1 MKKNLYITFDYVE
14 SDYIKD
20 EMSNFAH
27 SKAFKYLIN
36 YNQSH
41 RNCREL
47 LKWCN
52 IEDVEEMEGFIYKVE
67 AVWYSQW
74 ESNTFTF
81 NFKKDIEWDSEAM
94 EELVYLESLK
104 HYFTVSDYVINWKIE
119 TKIEIEWEEYINTKE
134 LNSEITTSLCG
145 WVDESGIG
153 LLLEGNNLNRDDYN
167 LIYDLEKINY

>member
-1 MKKNLYITFDYVE
+1 MKKNLYITFDYIE
-14 SDYIKD
+14 SQYIQD

-36 YNQSH
+36 YNQSDSDY
-41 RNCREL
+41 REV

-52 IEDVEEMEGFIYKVE
+52 IEDVEEMEGFIYEVR
-67 AVWYSQW
+67 AVWYCQW
-74 ESNTFTF
+74 EDIIFTF

-94 EELVYLESLK
+94 ERLEYLESLK

-134 LNSEITTSLCG
+134 LYSAIVTSLYG
-145 WVDESGIG
+145 WIDENYID
-153 LLLEGNNLNRDDYN
+153 LLFEENNLDRDDYN